1 MKKTCCLILAAAMAL
16 SLAAC
21 GAKTTE
27 EAEPQAP
34 GAGMPDTGTVADA
47 LDEAEPEE
55 ETVDIVFTYYS
66 FDDSVVTDGYLQSVL
81 GANPDYINAVKYD
94 DKHYVV
100 TMPESKRKEVVD
112 NINTKI
118 KPELEE
124 ALATD
129 QLAGIFTKIETDGL
143 MREVKLYADKSKYD
157 ALGLSVL
164 AAPVLVAMVADTVQA
179 YNLIGVEERSCDLSI
194 YDADTGDLIYTP
206 D

>member
-1 MKKTCCLILAAAMAL
+1 MKKICCLILAAAMAL

-21 GAKTTE
+21 GAKAEE
-27 EAEPQAP
+27 EAEPQVP
-34 GAGMPDTGTVADA
+34 GAGTPDTGTVTDA
-47 LDEAEPEE
+47 LDEAEPE

-66 FDDSVVTDGYLQSVL
+66 FDDSAVTDGYLQNVL

-112 NINTKI
+112 NINAKI

-129 QLAGIFTKIETDGL
+129 QLAGIFTKIETDDL
-143 MREVKLYADKSKYD
+143 MREVRLYADKAKYD

-179 YNLIGVEERSCDLSI
+179 YNLIGVEERKCDLSI
-194 YDADTGDLIYTP
+194 YDAETGDLIYTP